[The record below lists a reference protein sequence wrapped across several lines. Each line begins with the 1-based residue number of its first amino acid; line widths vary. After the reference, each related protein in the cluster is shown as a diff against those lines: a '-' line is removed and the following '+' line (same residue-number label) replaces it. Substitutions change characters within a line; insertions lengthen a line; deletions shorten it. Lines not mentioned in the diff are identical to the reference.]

1 MYCWDESQVFL
12 SLPYI
17 EVKAQ
22 QYVLRQ
28 ENLVK
33 LWLNPGL
40 NLTIILSRKRSL
52 SLVVHHV
59 ELLFRFNRALL
70 KTNKQTK
77 KNASHA

>member
-1 MYCWDESQVFL
+1 MRVRFFL

-40 NLTIILSRKRSL
+40 NLTIFRGSGPL

-59 ELLFRFNRALL
+59 ELLFRFKRALL